1 MLIIMMT
8 GLSGSGKST
17 LALALQSAL
26 TKENIKSEV
35 IDGDV
40 YRHTI
45 NKDLGFSEADRRENI
60 RRLFNIAGNAQQQGV
75 IAIVAA
81 INPYDDLRA
90 QLSSSSRAKIVYIK
104 CSIEQLVNR
113 DTKGLYKRAFLPHE
127 HPQKLK
133 DLSGIN
139 DRYDIPFDAGL
150 VIDTTSETVEQSADR
165 LVDYVMTVI
174 HS

>member
-1 MLIIMMT
+1 MIMMT

-17 LALALQSAL
+17 LALALQAAL

-60 RRLFNIAGNAQQQGV
+60 RRLFNIAGTAQQQGV

-81 INPYDDLRA
+81 INPYNDFRA
-90 QLSSSSRAKIVYIK
+90 QLSSSSGAKIVYIK

-113 DTKGLYKRAFLPHE
+113 DTKGLYKRAFLPDG

-139 DRYDIPFDAGL
+139 DRYDIPSDADL
-150 VIDTTSETVEQSADR
+150 VIDTTSETVEQSAIK